1 MDGKRVMIVRLLL
14 ALGVLGACS
23 AQPAAQV
30 QAPIAAPAAIAAA
43 PANRIYDYEVVAA
56 YPHDKNA
63 FTQGLVFAD
72 GQLYEST
79 GQVGRSS
86 IRKVDLETGR
96 VRQQR
101 DIEGPY
107 FGEGIVNWKDRLI
120 ELTWQHQKGFIYDLN
135 TFKTRGE
142 WAYPG
147 EGWGLTQDGR
157 RLIMSDGTPD
167 LRFLDPE
174 TLRET
179 GRLRVT
185 FNGKPLGALN
195 ELEWIKGEI
204 WANVW
209 TTDLIVR
216 IDPATG
222 HVTGRILLAG
232 LLKPEDRA
240 GSEPDVLN
248 GIAYDAANDR
258 IFVTGKQWPKLYE
271 IKLVE
276 RPN

>member
-1 MDGKRVMIVRLLL
+1 MIEKRMMIVRLLL
-14 ALGVLGACS
+14 ALGILGACS
-23 AQPAAQV
+23 AQPAAQA
-30 QAPIAAPAAIAAA
+30 QAPAPAVA
-43 PANRIYDYEVVAA
+43 PIPPDRIYDYEVVAS
-56 YPHDKNA
+56 YPHDPRA
-63 FTQGLVFAD
+63 FTQGLVFVD
-72 GQLYEST
+72 GHLYEST
-79 GQVGRSS
+79 GQVGRTS
-86 IRKVDLETGR
+86 IRKVDLVTGK
-96 VRQQR
+96 VLQKR
-101 DIEGPY
+101 DLEGPY

-120 ELTWQHQKGFIYDLN
+120 ALTWRHQKGFVYDLA
-135 TFKTRGE
+135 TFAPRGE
-142 WAYPG
+142 WTYPG

-157 RLIMSDGTPD
+157 RLIMSDGTPE

-174 TLRET
+174 TLKET
-179 GRLRVT
+179 GRIRVT
-185 FNGKPLGALN
+185 FNGKPVGALN

-222 HVTGRILLAG
+222 QVTGRVLLAD
-232 LLKPEDRA
+232 LLKPEDRI

-258 IFVTGKQWPKLYE
+258 LFVTGKQWPRLYE

-276 RPN
+276 RPATAP